1 MCATVDVHR
10 GQEKPAEMGSVL
22 PQWGPR
28 MELSRGG
35 TCLYPPSLLTGPVCF
50 LVYCNNVLNKLSS
63 GQVGVWKSRHRALES
78 VVIQANL

>member
-1 MCATVDVHR
+1 MLFVCMCATVDVHR

-35 TCLYPPSLLTGPVCF
+35 TVPLPTEPSHWPSVLLS
-50 LVYCNNVLNKLSS
+50 VL
-63 GQVGVWKSRHRALES
+63 
-78 VVIQANL
+78 